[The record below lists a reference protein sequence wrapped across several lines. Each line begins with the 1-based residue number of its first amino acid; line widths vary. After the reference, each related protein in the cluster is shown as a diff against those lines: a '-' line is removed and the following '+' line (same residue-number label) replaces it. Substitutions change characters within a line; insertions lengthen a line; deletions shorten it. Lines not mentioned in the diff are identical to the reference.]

1 MPAHGIAAVPA
12 GLRSQFLEGLTPFE
26 RRTILAATTKRQ
38 FAARSVIT
46 NQDHP
51 ASHFYVLTKGFARY
65 FVVTKEGKKLLLQW
79 LGPGDLVGGRTALPH
94 NSLPGFSISP
104 LAGKCPLNRIRLPQ
118 LASRFLCRLSLL
130 HPAPSHGRSSDHFGA
145 HHWPGGPRRC
155 RNPDNQR
162 GIGQRR

>member
-79 LGPGDLVGGRTALPH
+79 LGPGDLVGGRTAL
-94 NSLPGFSISP
+94 S
-104 LAGKCPLNRIRLPQ
+104 K
-118 LASRFLCRLSLL
+118 
-130 HPAPSHGRSSDHFGA
+130 PSSYLVSTETITD
-145 HHWPGGPRRC
+145 WPGGPRRC